1 MTNYRV
7 SHSYLSQFLSDSGA
21 EAGGH
26 DMVGDYTST
35 PGSFSITP
43 PEGQKYFINRM
54 IVFIEDVGA
63 FNSGLYGKDVVATH
77 GVHLHVKRPSAGVAV
92 YCVCGAEANV
102 LTPHNVHTNSQW
114 AQYCYDISLHSYGGG
129 QVNGIQVVRWTF
141 GKALPQGMDALE
153 ADMLTLH
160 YGDELECVLNDDFSN
175 LVGHRMIVQGVVVNE
190 R

>member
-1 MTNYRV
+1 MTNYKV

-26 DMVGDYTST
+26 DMIGDYSST

-63 FNSGLYGKDVVATH
+63 FNSGLYGKDVVAAH
-77 GVHLHVKRPSAGVAV
+77 GVHLRVVTPAGIQ
-92 YCVCGAEANV
+92 V

-114 AQYCYDISLHSYGGG
+114 SQYCYDISLHSYGGG

-141 GKALPQGMDALE
+141 GKALPQGMDALD

-160 YGDELECVLNDDFSN
+160 YGDTLECVLNDDFSN